1 MDTSDVLDLFQL
13 GESEPSQPATKA
25 GSGKQEGLKSILDS
39 LPELWSEDQ
48 YNTEY
53 DLTNF
58 VQSLSSQ

>member
-13 GESEPSQPATKA
+13 GESEPSRPTTKA
-25 GSGKQEGLKSILDS
+25 GSSKQEGLKSILES